1 MRTEQITLGFD
12 DQSEQQQLWETLPLP
27 QKTQI
32 ACLYARLLAKI
43 AKVKTQ
49 NEQQEVEGYDR

>member
-12 DQSEQQQLWETLPLP
+12 DRSEQEQLWESIPLA

-32 ACLYARLLAKI
+32 ACLYARLLTRI
-43 AKVKTQ
+43 AKVQ
-49 NEQQEVEGYDR
+49 IPNEQQEVEDAAK

>member
-1 MRTEQITLGFD
+1 MRTDQMTLGFD
-12 DQSEQQQLWETLPLP
+12 DRSEQEQLWESIPLP

-43 AKVKTQ
+43 AKVKIP
-49 NEQQEVEGYDR
+49 NEKQEDEGYDR